1 MKKEK
6 NTLEATSPSK
16 KETSH
21 KAATKNVSEATVD
34 IAASDD
40 NTVSKVGNLLKEMR
54 QRKGLKIADI
64 AKKLCIRRC
73 YLEAIEESNYK
84 EIPDFPYGIGFI
96 RSYADFLGLNSSNI
110 IELYKEET
118 NSRQDKDIYV
128 LEPQTEA
135 TVPNKKYLI
144 ISLVAIAAIYA
155 GWHAYSQ
162 KAADVVEDDNAV
174 VSADTIQIEA
184 ATGDMPLVVG
194 DYSSSADVDI
204 QQPTENTSS
213 NVSGTDENTAQV
225 VMTEASFTEPEAQQ
239 QTAPKTDVEAIT
251 PQEGVVIKVKA
262 ETWIEVKDQNKLYL
276 SKVLMPG
283 DTYTVPEGNGM
294 ILSSGKVDGVD
305 VYING
310 VLTQIFTN
318 HKKMNVPLD
327 KFLKQTAE

>member
-6 NTLEATSPSK
+6 NAQETASLSK
-16 KETSH
+16 KETTN
-21 KAATKNVSEATVD
+21 KASAKNAADIVVD
-34 IAASDD
+34 E

-118 NSRQDKDIYV
+118 NSRNDKDIYV

-135 TVPNKKYLI
+135 TVPNKKYLL

-162 KAADVVEDDNAV
+162 KAADIVEDDTAL
-174 VSADTIQIEA
+174 VSTDDIQIDSA
-184 ATGDMPLVVG
+184 AGDMPLVVE
-194 DYSSSADVDI
+194 DYSSAADVDV
-204 QQPTENTSS
+204 QQPLENSAINASETEGNAT
-213 NVSGTDENTAQV
+213 QI
-225 VMTEASFTEPEAQQ
+225 VMTEASFSEPEAKEPATPKNETET
-239 QTAPKTDVEAIT
+239 TAP
-251 PQEGVVIKVKA
+251 QNGVVIKVKA

-283 DTYTVPEGNGM
+283 DSYTVPEGNGM

-310 VLTQIFTN
+310 VLTQVFTN
-318 HKKMNVPLD
+318 HKKMNVALD
-327 KFLKQTAE
+327 KFLKPAAE